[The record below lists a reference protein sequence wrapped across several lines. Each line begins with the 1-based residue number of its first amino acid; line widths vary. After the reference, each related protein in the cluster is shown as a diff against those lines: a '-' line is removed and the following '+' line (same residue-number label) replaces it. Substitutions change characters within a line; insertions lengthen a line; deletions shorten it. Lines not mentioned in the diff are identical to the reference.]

1 MTSYSLPIFFS
12 ELHNGWSYGLVN
24 VLSLLVSEKGFA
36 S

>member
-1 MTSYSLPIFFS
+1 MTSYSLLIFFS
-12 ELHNGWSYGLVN
+12 ELRNVWSYGYVN